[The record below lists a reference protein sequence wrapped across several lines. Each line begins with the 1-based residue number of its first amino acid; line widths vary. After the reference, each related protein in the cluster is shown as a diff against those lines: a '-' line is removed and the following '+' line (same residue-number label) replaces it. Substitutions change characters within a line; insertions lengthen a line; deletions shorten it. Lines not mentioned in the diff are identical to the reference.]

1 MSVSLQKGQKVSL
14 SKDNAGLS
22 RVIVDVLI
30 GYKLIIRARKK
41 MKINQKNTIENDIVG
56 IDISVEVLGTADLT
70 SEQELE
76 LLHNYNKIIEFNK
89 IQFKGNMRMENNIP
103 VVTDDPVDGTNVVE
117 VVIPDVINEQFIV
130 DEDLHITFSRDVTKF
145 PETELNEIFS
155 KREMLGQA
163 KAILFATRI
172 KEAIA
177 EKLAEIRALSNTF
190 EGEESY
196 TL

>member
-1 MSVSLQKGQKVSL
+1 MYTF
-14 SKDNAGLS
+14 A
-22 RVIVDVLI
+22 
-30 GYKLIIRARKK
+30 
-41 MKINQKNTIENDIVG
+41 
-56 IDISVEVLGTADLT
+56 
-70 SEQELE
+70 
-76 LLHNYNKIIEFNK
+76 
-89 IQFKGNMRMENNIP
+89 
-103 VVTDDPVDGTNVVE
+103 
-117 VVIPDVINEQFIV
+117 INEQFIV

-145 PETELNEIFS
+145 PESELNEVFQ

-190 EGEESY
+190 EGEECY

>member
-1 MSVSLQKGQKVSL
+1 
-14 SKDNAGLS
+14 
-22 RVIVDVLI
+22 
-30 GYKLIIRARKK
+30 
-41 MKINQKNTIENDIVG
+41 MKIIQKNTIENDIVG

-70 SEQELE
+70 AEQELE

-89 IQFKGNMRMENNIP
+89 IQFKGNMKMENNIP
-103 VVTDDPVDGTNVVE
+103 VITDDPIDGANIVE

-130 DEDLHITFSRDVTKF
+130 DENLHITFSRDVTKF
-145 PETELNEIFS
+145 PEVELNEVFS
-155 KREMLGQA
+155 KREILGQA
-163 KAILFATRI
+163 KAILFAARI

>member
-1 MSVSLQKGQKVSL
+1 
-14 SKDNAGLS
+14 
-22 RVIVDVLI
+22 
-30 GYKLIIRARKK
+30 

-163 KAILFATRI
+163 KAIL
-172 KEAIA
+172 
-177 EKLAEIRALSNTF
+177 LPQ
-190 EGEESY
+190 ESKKP
-196 TL
+196 LLKNWLRFVL

>member
-1 MSVSLQKGQKVSL
+1 
-14 SKDNAGLS
+14 
-22 RVIVDVLI
+22 
-30 GYKLIIRARKK
+30 
-41 MKINQKNTIENDIVG
+41 MKINQKKTIENDIIG

-70 SEQELE
+70 SELELE
-76 LLHNYNKIIEFNK
+76 LLHNYNKMIEFNK
-89 IQFKGNMRMENNIP
+89 IKFVGNMKMENNVP
-103 VVTDDPVDGTNVVE
+103 VVTDDPIDGTNVVE
-117 VVIPDVINEQFIV
+117 VTIPDVINEQFIV

-145 PETELNEIFS
+145 PETELNEVFS

-172 KEAIA
+172 KEVIA

>member
-1 MSVSLQKGQKVSL
+1 
-14 SKDNAGLS
+14 
-22 RVIVDVLI
+22 
-30 GYKLIIRARKK
+30 

-76 LLHNYNKIIEFNK
+76 LLHNYNKMIEFNK
-89 IQFKGNMRMENNIP
+89 IKFTGNMKIENNVP
-103 VVTDDPVDGTNVVE
+103 MVTEDPIDGTNVVE
-117 VVIPDVINEQFIV
+117 ITIPDVINEQFII

-145 PETELNEIFS
+145 PESELNDVFS

-172 KEAIA
+172 KEAIS

>member
-1 MSVSLQKGQKVSL
+1 MKGM
-14 SKDNAGLS
+14 
-22 RVIVDVLI
+22 
-30 GYKLIIRARKK
+30 KK

-76 LLHNYNKIIEFNK
+76 LLHNYNKMIEFNK
-89 IQFKGNMRMENNIP
+89 IKFTGNMKIENNIP
-103 VVTDDPVDGTNVVE
+103 VVTEDPIDGTNVVE
-117 VVIPDVINEQFIV
+117 VTIPDVINEQFIV
-130 DEDLHITFSRDVTKF
+130 DENLHITFSRDVTKF
-145 PETELNEIFS
+145 PESDLNDVFQ

-172 KEAIA
+172 KEAIS